1 MEENETFR
9 VVFKR
14 VAVRKSPSVTAEIVG
29 AEKKGAMVNGKLSR
43 VKGQLW
49 VQRCDAG
56 WMLLDGTSLGLG
68 KLLEV
73 LPAMRM
79 ECGNIGD
86 RLWHSP
92 LRELPRPQWAPRHGY
107 VALSG
112 GLSATGWRNI
122 WVLGGIIPRLGYG
135 KRDFPWL
142 FGTESFEC
150 NSLEMLFTECIY
162 VCPYIYIYICRYIY
176 ICYTQLI
183 YRVSYNIYN
192 IALCHRHAN

>member
-29 AEKKGAMVNGKLSR
+29 AETKGAMVNGKLSR

-150 NSLEMLFTECIY
+150 NFRCCSQNVYTY
-162 VCPYIYIYICRYIY
+162 VHIYIYTYAGIFTYVIH
-176 ICYTQLI
+176 
-183 YRVSYNIYN
+183 N
-192 IALCHRHAN
+192 